1 MLYSSCLS
9 YAPYP
14 MLAITL
20 ESVSKS
26 FFSAKAPRGLF
37 TALLHKS
44 ECSTKAVLSGFS
56 LSVDAGQKVLVVGPN
71 GSGKTT
77 LLKIIA
83 GLLAVDSGRLL
94 FGAQKAGKWRRRDFG
109 LMLSNCLLY
118 DGMTGYQNL
127 EYTAHLY
134 GCKNIQSRISR
145 AAELWGIDPFLDLS
159 VGAYS
164 NGMKTSL
171 ALARAMIPNPP
182 LLLLDEPTSFLDSEG
197 IGRLREFL
205 RTSPHTVILTS
216 QQPELLETR
225 IDRIVSL

>member
-1 MLYSSCLS
+1 
-9 YAPYP
+9 

-26 FFSAKAPRGLF
+26 FLSAKLSRGLF
-37 TALLHKS
+37 SALLQKS
-44 ECSTKAVLSGFS
+44 ESSTKAILSGFS

-83 GLLAVDSGRLL
+83 GLLAADSGRLS
-94 FGAQKAGKWRRRDFG
+94 FGARSPGKWRRQDFG
-109 LMLSNCLLY
+109 LMLSNSLLY

-134 GCKNIQSRISR
+134 GCENIQSCIAR
-145 AAELWGIDPFLDLS
+145 AAKLWGIDPFLDLPVS
-159 VGAYS
+159 TYS

-182 LLLLDEPTSFLDSEG
+182 LFLLDEPTSFLDSEG
-197 IGRLREFL
+197 VDRLRGFL

-216 QQPELLETR
+216 QQPELLKTQV
-225 IDRIVSL
+225 DRIVSL